1 MQIEHAAAA
10 QGNLGRKTILATVL
24 STSLIGACGS
34 PPTEQSPTTGASHEP
49 ALVQTETPSTV
60 LRDAENRA
68 DGDRQGATD
77 TASGTTKTK
86 VPAEAEVATA
96 SRLSDDLA
104 SGTQEITANQ
114 ALHSVLMEAKR
125 APHIRPGITYP
136 EPVPP
141 RQPNRERYEEVE
153 DNQLFWAD
161 RDPVST
167 FSIDVDTAAYAN
179 VRRFLNQGNLPKPN
193 AVRVEELLNY
203 FDYGYPQHSIDAPF
217 SVYTEVGPSPWA
229 SDRSLVHIG
238 VHTPVA
244 DIEEQPPANLVF
256 LIDVSGSMRA
266 PNKLGLLRQAMKMMA
281 KQLRPQDRIS
291 IAVYA
296 GSSGAALEPTSGA
309 DVHKITNAIDAL
321 HAGGSTNGGAGIQL
335 AYKMAKKHFIKDG
348 INRVI
353 LATDGDFNVGTTN
366 IDELERM
373 VERERKSGVALT
385 VLGFGA
391 GNYNDH
397 LMQKIAQIGNGN
409 AAYIDSMNEARKV
422 LVDELAAT
430 LNIVAKDVKIQ
441 VEFNPAVVSSYRLIG
456 YETRHLERED
466 FNNDKVD
473 AGEIGAG
480 HKVTALY
487 EVAFVNSTKPA
498 ADPLRYG
505 SVTTPGA
512 REATT
517 KQAPIAGDEIAFV
530 KLRYKAPDATSS
542 RLMTQPV
549 RYDERHSDLQETT
562 DAYRFSA
569 AVAWFGQIL
578 REGKY
583 VDQTQMNRVIE
594 LANTA
599 RGSDPFG
606 YRAEFV
612 GLARTAAVLSSPSH
626 DVTHG
631 GQ

>member
-1 MQIEHAAAA
+1 MHNRHWPTLVLTTALTTCLIAACGTQPTSTSENTPSGNPVLVSTEQDQR
-10 QGNLGRKTILATVL
+10 QGN
-24 STSLIGACGS
+24 
-34 PPTEQSPTTGASHEP
+34 
-49 ALVQTETPSTV
+49 ET
-60 LRDAENRA
+60 
-68 DGDRQGATD
+68 
-77 TASGTTKTK
+77 
-86 VPAEAEVATA
+86 EVATA
-96 SRLSDDLA
+96 EPREIKQTRVIEEVTLSQDAMHSAPGKQSQLESVVVTAQRIFKGPPA
-104 SGTQEITANQ
+104 SQGN
-114 ALHSVLMEAKR
+114 H
-125 APHIRPGITYP
+125 YP
-136 EPVPP
+136 EPIPHS
-141 RQPNRERYEEVE
+141 QPNRERYEDVQ
-153 DNQLFWAD
+153 DNPLFWVQ

-179 VRRFLNQGNLPKPN
+179 VRRFLQQGHLPEPE

-203 FDYGYPQHSIDAPF
+203 FDYAYPTIAHDAPF
-217 SVYTEVGPSPWA
+217 AVHTEVGPSPWA
-229 SDRSLVHIG
+229 KDRSLLHIG

-244 DIEEQPPANLVF
+244 DIDEQPPANLVF

-266 PNKLGLLRQAMKMMA
+266 PNKLDLLRQAMKMMA
-281 KQLRPQDRIS
+281 KQLRPQDRVS

-296 GSSGAALEPTSGA
+296 GSSGAVLEPTSGA
-309 DVHKITNAIDAL
+309 DTHKIVTAIDGL
-321 HAGGSTNGGAGIQL
+321 NAGGSTNGGAGIHL
-335 AYKMAKKHFIKDG
+335 AYNMAKAHFIKDG

-353 LATDGDFNVGTTN
+353 LATDGDFNVGTTD
-366 IDELERM
+366 IDDLEQM

-385 VLGFGA
+385 VLGFGT

-441 VEFNPAVVSSYRLIG
+441 VEFNPQVVESYRLIG

-487 EVAFVNSTKPA
+487 EVAFVGSENPA
-498 ADPLRYG
+498 VDPLRYAT
-505 SVTTPGA
+505 SQSENVSQSRQTP
-512 REATT
+512 
-517 KQAPIAGDEIAFV
+517 ISGDEIAFV
-530 KLRYKAPDATSS
+530 KLRYKPPQSDTSQ
-542 RLMTQPV
+542 LMTQPI
-549 RYDERHSDLQETT
+549 RYAERRTDINKTS

-583 VDQTQMNRVIE
+583 VEQGFMNEVID

-599 RGSDPFG
+599 KGADPFG

-612 GLARTAAVLSSPSH
+612 GLARTAHALGDPGQNGAL
-626 DVTHG
+626 G